1 MITNKVKEHIGFHY
15 FLTEIQQCTLI
26 LLKFNIFL
34 KKYWAKSKANPS
46 QHHNIFAIQDADSI
60 MCGFCCIAFIDYMI
74 AGKTLLVIPI
84 YFLLMTIKRM
94 ISTLKINMAEV
105 SLYVRLKKVD
115 ETKNCLLK

>member
-1 MITNKVKEHIGFHY
+1 
-15 FLTEIQQCTLI
+15 
-26 LLKFNIFL
+26 
-34 KKYWAKSKANPS
+34 
-46 QHHNIFAIQDADSI
+46 
-60 MCGFCCIAFIDYMI
+60 MI

-105 SLYVRLKKVD
+105 SLYVRLKKMD